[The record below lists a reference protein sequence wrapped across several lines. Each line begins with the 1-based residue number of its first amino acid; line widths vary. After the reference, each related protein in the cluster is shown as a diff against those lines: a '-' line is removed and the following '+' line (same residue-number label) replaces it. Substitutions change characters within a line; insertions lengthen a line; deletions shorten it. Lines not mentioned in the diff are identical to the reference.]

1 MEKFSDL
8 VRALA
13 GALSREEEGEMEL
26 GGLQP
31 SPLLTEPEPSPL
43 SLP

>member
-1 MEKFSDL
+1 MGKFSDL

-26 GGLQP
+26 GGPQ
-31 SPLLTEPEPSPL
+31 SWPLLTEP
-43 SLP
+43 